1 MTKLNELDIE
11 TIFYVFDNE
20 DSGFEGF
27 YGTTDDVV
35 EYLRE
40 QQEQIEG
47 YNEEDGFIKN
57 LERYGLTFEI
67 IN

>member
-1 MTKLNELDIE
+1 MKIKNLE
-11 TIFYVFDNE
+11 TIYKIFDVNDNNYNE
-20 DSGFEGF
+20 W
-27 YGTTDDVV
+27 YGTAEDVI
-35 EYLRE
+35 EYLKE
-40 QQEQIEG
+40 QKEYIPN

>member
-1 MTKLNELDIE
+1 MTKLKDLDIE
-11 TIFYVFDNE
+11 TIFYIFDDE

-27 YGTTDDVV
+27 YGTIDDVV

-47 YNEEDGFIKN
+47 YNEGEDFVDEVIFDLN
-57 LERYGLTFEI
+57 EQIRLL
-67 IN
+67 

>member
-1 MTKLNELDIE
+1 MTKLKDLDIE
-11 TIFYVFDNE
+11 TIFYIFDDE

-27 YGTTDDVV
+27 YGTIDDVV

-47 YNEEDGFIKN
+47 TNI
-57 LERYGLTFEI
+57 
-67 IN
+67 

>member
-1 MTKLNELDIE
+1 MTKLKDLDIE
-11 TIFYVFDNE
+11 TIFYIFDDE

-27 YGTTDDVV
+27 YGTIDDVV

-47 YNEEDGFIKN
+47 YNEVDGFIKN
-57 LERYGLTFEI
+57 LERYGLTFKI